1 MERRSSRAPTTWI
14 SKGYPLASEEE
25 RLFFFFFFSKLI
37 SRGGNYAPMIYRVT
51 DDRYAHNYDY
61 PFNSIVENIMQY

>member
-1 MERRSSRAPTTWI
+1 MDARHEHRPRGFQKATLSPRRRNV
-14 SKGYPLASEEE
+14 Y
-25 RLFFFFFFSKLI
+25 FFFFSKLI